1 MIQHLSNSISFISLY
16 ESKDG
21 EDIIY
26 FSITDQDLVEQSF
39 GKGHVKLFGPVI
51 GLTLKCPQ
59 GKGRTLLDNMG
70 LKPDQINKEN

>member
-1 MIQHLSNSISFISLY
+1 MY

-26 FSITDQDLVEQSF
+26 FSIENPDLVEQSF
-39 GKGHVKLFGPVI
+39 GKEHIRLFGPVI

-59 GKGRTLLDNMG
+59 GKGKILLDNMG